1 MIMKTRYILATAL
14 LALAVSSCTDL
25 DVDVKSKLTEY
36 PSSEIAM
43 EGKMADAYYA
53 FRKPLGNN
61 YNRYQ
66 TFSSDEA
73 TGLSFDGD
81 YYDGAENVNPTLHTF
96 QANNTPGNWWS
107 DLASGITKCN
117 KLINELSADTTA
129 MAKRYTANLRAVRA
143 FYHFILMDS
152 YGDVPILNKL
162 YDSSEAIERQPREAV
177 AEFIE
182 KELLE
187 SLPDLSTASN
197 ASTYGKPN
205 KWMAEALLVKL
216 YMNWGVYTCG
226 NVADY
231 DPATT
236 ANPKLN
242 EAVKYCDEIVKSGL
256 FNLSDNY
263 REKFLYNNGYQI
275 KDFIYAMPYDCVTDY
290 KSEEGNYYGRYR
302 TFRKIDS
309 GTPTGYYSGKM
320 SSSCAGI
327 CAMNPEFAD
336 LFTLKGDE
344 RNKCVLSGK
353 VFMHDAITGEE
364 TGVPYLYKGQQLEF
378 TKTLTLKEGGEAQL
392 NAGATYDGWRQGYRS
407 IKFYPNPTEYSKYA
421 RCQSNDVPIF
431 RYADI
436 LLEKAEAILRG
447 ATATNGDT
455 PQSLFNQ
462 IRAYVNAPLLDH
474 TPSLKELLDERGRE
488 FFDENWRR
496 NDMIRFGTFESEYG
510 FHRHDFPGANFDKR
524 HRIFPVPQTI
534 MNENTNWKQNEG
546 YEER

>member
-1 MIMKTRYILATAL
+1 MVIKTKYIFATAALALATA
-14 LALAVSSCTDL
+14 SCTDL
-25 DVDVKSKLTEY
+25 DVDVKSKLTDY
-36 PSSEIAM
+36 PNSEIAM

-53 FRKPLGNN
+53 FRKPLGND

-73 TGLSFDGD
+73 SGLSFDGD

-129 MAKRYTANLRAVRA
+129 MARRYTANLRTVRA

-162 YDSSEAIERQPREAV
+162 YDCNEAIERQPRKAV

-187 SLPDLSTASN
+187 SLPNLSTASN

-216 YMNWGVYTCG
+216 YMNWGVYTCAH
-226 NVADY
+226 VADY

-242 EAVKYCDEIVKSGL
+242 EAVKYCDDIIRSGL

-263 REKFLYNNGYQI
+263 RKKFLYDNGSQI
-275 KDFIYAMPYDCVTDY
+275 KDFIYAMPYDCVSDY
-290 KSEEGNYYGRYR
+290 KDVQGNYYGRFR

-320 SSSCAGI
+320 SLSCAGI

-344 RNKCVLSGK
+344 RNKCVLGGK

-364 TGVPYLYKGQQLEF
+364 TSVPYLYKGKQLEF

-407 IKFYPNPTEYSKYA
+407 IKFYPNPTEYSKYS

-447 ATATNGDT
+447 ANATNGDT

-474 TPSLKELLDERGRE
+474 EPSLKELLDERGRE

-524 HRIFPVPQTI
+524 HRIFPVPQAV
-534 MNENTNWKQNEG
+534 MNENTNWKQNDG
-546 YEER
+546 YTDK